1 MNTIHLQV
9 IQACQENLI
18 SLEKM
23 SPIAQLQKRLVE
35 LDEQIN
41 EPGLWADPRR
51 AGAIMKERAQASESV
66 SYLTGAKESVEFYDE
81 LIKTEELNDKD
92 AAELLKIHAQLDSMV
107 FKQMMSDPIDNTPA
121 IISISA
127 GSGGLESANFVN
139 MLLRMYSRYADANG
153 FKIEM
158 LDEKKSEESSS
169 ICTDSVSIRVEG
181 EYAYGYFKGESGVHR
196 LVRSSPF
203 SSGGARHTSFCAVSV
218 NADIE
223 NIIDIKIEEKD
234 LEIYGQIGGGGPK
247 AGGQARNKTAS
258 ACRIKHFPSGIS
270 FVICTERS
278 FHTNRKTALTLL
290 KAKLYD
296 IELKKK
302 QDEQDEKIS
311 NQSEASFGSQ
321 IRSYVESPQSLVKD
335 HRTKYEN
342 TNFDN
347 VLDGDIKEFMIS
359 YLKLN
364 AASK

>member
-66 SYLTGAKESVEFYDE
+66 SYLTGAKESIEFYDE

-92 AAELLKIHAQLDSMV
+92 TADLLKIHAQLDSMV
-107 FKQMMSDPIDNTPA
+107 FKQMMSDPIDKNAA
-121 IISISA
+121 ILSINSGA
-127 GSGGLESANFVN
+127 GGLEACDFSS
-139 MLLRMYSRYADANG
+139 MLLRMYSRYCAANG
-153 FKIEM
+153 FEVEVVDIKETDGGYI
-158 LDEKKSEESSS
+158 
-169 ICTDSVSIRVEG
+169 DSVTLMITG
-181 EYAYGYFKGESGVHR
+181 DFAYGYLKNETGTMR
-196 LVRSSPF
+196 LVRNSPF
-203 SSGGARHTSFCAVSV
+203 NSDNARHTSFSAIRVLP
-218 NADIE
+218 
-223 NIIDIKIEEKD
+223 NIDDTIDIKIEEKD

-296 IELKKK
+296 IEIKKRTDAT
-302 QDEQDEKIS
+302 DELNSSLTDI
-311 NQSEASFGSQ
+311 AFGSQ
-321 IRSYVESPQSLVKD
+321 IRSFILSPYSLVKD
-335 HRTKYEN
+335 HRTKYERAD
-342 TNFDN
+342 TEA
-347 VLDGDIKEFMIS
+347 VLNGDIHELMLSSLKWSIS
-359 YLKLN
+359 K
-364 AASK
+364 